1 MIGSLGEDI
10 AHGLQRNVRRAQTAI
25 GIGRQLAQAS
35 PTIARSFFSTA
46 PVVGISPL
54 FDTRHYIFLLFAL
67 AETGPLALS
76 FRDVAL
82 AKALLPA
89 ELFEKSIRISQSN
102 YVTLGKGSRG
112 RKTVEVDERYFQS
125 TVHNSSYKMPYFAH
139 PIFYTQ
145 RLYKQLSLLREGER
159 RVRIFFA
166 GTINSE
172 VYTRSF
178 QFPIMSRAEIFSTIF
193 ARFSSQIG
201 SLTDL
206 TKQIIISQTDE
217 GADNLVKHPLSPD
230 QYLAAIA
237 SADFFICPP
246 GWVMPHSHN
255 LVEAMSVGAIPITNY
270 SDYIVPALA
279 DNVNSLQFHDAESLC
294 EAIDVALRMPV
305 RRVREMREQ
314 AQLYYDE
321 VLSHLAVGTKIRE
334 SLLTLDKIIANSER
348 LFDLFPKPSTV

>member
-1 MIGSLGEDI
+1 MIRSPGKNITD
-10 AHGLQRNVRRAQTAI
+10 GLQRNARRARTAL
-25 GIGRQLAQAS
+25 GIGRQLALAS
-35 PTIARSFFSTA
+35 PTIARSVFSIA
-46 PVVGISPL
+46 PEVGIDPL

-67 AETGPLALS
+67 AETGPLAVN

-82 AKALLPA
+82 AKALLPTK
-89 ELFEKSIRISQSN
+89 LFEKSIRISRSN
-102 YVTLGKGSRG
+102 YVTLGRGSRG
-112 RKTVEVDERYFQS
+112 RKAIEVDERYFQS
-125 TVHNSSYKMPYFAH
+125 AVQDGCYKMPYFAH

-145 RLYKQLSLLREGER
+145 SLYRQLRLLRTGER
-159 RVRIFFA
+159 RIRIFFA

-178 QFPIMSRAEIFSTIF
+178 QFPIMSRADVFSTIF

-201 SLTDL
+201 SLADT

-255 LVEAMSVGAIPITNY
+255 LVEAMSVGTIPITNY
-270 SDYIVPALA
+270 NDYIVPALV
-279 DNVNSLQFHDAESLC
+279 DKVNSLQFHDAESLC
-294 EAIDVALRMPV
+294 GAIDGALSMPV
-305 RRVREMREQ
+305 RQVREMREQ
-314 AQLYYDE
+314 ALLYYDE

-334 SLLTLDKIIANSER
+334 RLLTLDKIIANSER
-348 LFDLFPKPSTV
+348 LFDLFPKAFAV

>member
-1 MIGSLGEDI
+1 MTRSLGKDI
-10 AHGLQRNVRRAQTAI
+10 ANGLQRNARRAQTAI
-25 GIGRQLAQAS
+25 GIGRQLALAS

-82 AKALLPA
+82 AKALLP
-89 ELFEKSIRISQSN
+89 EKLFEKSIRISQSN

-125 TVHNSSYKMPYFAH
+125 TVHDGCYKMPYFAH

-178 QFPIMSRAEIFSTIF
+178 QFPIMSRAEVFSTIF

-201 SLTDL
+201 SLADS

-217 GADNLVKHPLSPD
+217 GADNVVKHPLSPV

-255 LVEAMSVGAIPITNY
+255 LVEAMSVGTIPITNY
-270 SDYIVPALA
+270 SDYIVPALVN
-279 DNVNSLQFHDAESLC
+279 NVNSLQFHDEESLC
-294 EAIDVALRMPV
+294 EAIDAALSMPV

-314 AQLYYDE
+314 ALLYYDE

-348 LFDLFPKPSTV
+348 LFDLFPKAPTV